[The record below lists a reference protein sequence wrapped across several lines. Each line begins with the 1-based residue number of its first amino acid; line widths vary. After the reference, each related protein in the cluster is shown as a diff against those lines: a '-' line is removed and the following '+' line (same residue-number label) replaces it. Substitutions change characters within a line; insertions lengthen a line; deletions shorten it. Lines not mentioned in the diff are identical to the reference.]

1 MGWEHMRLRRVS
13 VMATAALVAAVLAS
27 RVLSGQSAPPLDA
40 VASDPLTMGWM
51 AGSPPPPDKQIRFS
65 DGSFFRFPQTRW
77 SFSNMRL
84 FVPTSVVARG
94 DRAPVPLPRA
104 ERADLDAVRFQPI
117 GRADSL
123 TWAESLLA
131 NYTDGILVLHR
142 GRVVYERYF
151 GVLAPERPHI
161 AFSVTKS
168 IVATLAMSLVAEGVL
183 DEQATVARYV
193 PALEKTGFGDAT
205 IRQVLDMTTGLN
217 YLEVYT
223 DPRSPVWEFSR
234 AGGFL
239 PRPADYQGPG
249 SFYAY
254 LQTVAKEG
262 APGMHAG

>member
-1 MGWEHMRLRRVS
+1 
-13 VMATAALVAAVLAS
+13 
-27 RVLSGQSAPPLDA
+27 
-40 VASDPLTMGWM
+40 
-51 AGSPPPPDKQIRFS
+51 
-65 DGSFFRFPQTRW
+65 
-77 SFSNMRL
+77 MRL

-94 DRAPVPLPRA
+94 DRVPVPLPRA

-117 GRADSL
+117 GRSDSL

-142 GRVVYERYF
+142 GRVVFERYF

-217 YLEVYT
+217 YSEVYT
-223 DPRSPVWEFSR
+223 DLRSPVWEFYARRRRSPASGRLPGPRLFLRVSPDRREGGR
-234 AGGFL
+234 AWRAFH
-239 PRPADYQGPG
+239 
-249 SFYAY
+249 
-254 LQTVAKEG
+254 LQDREHGRARVGG
-262 APGMHAG
+262 APGYGAEV